1 MSSVT
6 PDRAPPEFEAATQVL
21 VVSDSAR
28 SRDFYSG
35 ALGADVVS
43 EYGGSSVVLRLAG
56 AWLLLVAAGEPTP
69 DKPTV
74 GKCAP
79 SSATRMGTCSRS
91 ARPRVDATSTRDAE
105 IAAPLA
111 GRFGEPAF
119 RPSRQTGG

>member
-74 GKCAP
+74 RFVAP
-79 SSATRMGTCSRS
+79 ADPDTVSHEITSGWGTVGPS
-91 ARPRVDATSTRDAE
+91 TSC
-105 IAAPLA
+105 
-111 GRFGEPAF
+111 
-119 RPSRQTGG
+119 

>member
-35 ALGADVVS
+35 A
-43 EYGGSSVVLRLAG
+43 
-56 AWLLLVAAGEPTP
+56 PTL

-74 GKCAP
+74 RFVAP
-79 SSATRMGTCSRS
+79 ADPDTSLTTSPSGWGTVGPS
-91 ARPRVDATSTRDAE
+91 TSC
-105 IAAPLA
+105 
-111 GRFGEPAF
+111 
-119 RPSRQTGG
+119 

>member
-43 EYGGSSVVLRLAG
+43 EYGGSSVVLRLA
-56 AWLLLVAAGEPTP
+56 AAG
-69 DKPTV
+69 
-74 GKCAP
+74 
-79 SSATRMGTCSRS
+79 
-91 ARPRVDATSTRDAE
+91 
-105 IAAPLA
+105 
-111 GRFGEPAF
+111 GRRRAD
-119 RPSRQTGG
+119 SRQAHGREVRAFFRDPDGHLFEISEAKGGRR

>member
-35 ALGADVVS
+35 A
-43 EYGGSSVVLRLAG
+43 
-56 AWLLLVAAGEPTP
+56 PTL

-74 GKCAP
+74 RFVAP
-79 SSATRMGTCSRS
+79 ADPDTVSHEITLRVGDCRS
-91 ARPRVDATSTRDAE
+91 VYQLLMRRGVEFLTPPVESEWEVRAFFRDPDGHLFE
-105 IAAPLA
+105 ISEVKG
-111 GRFGEPAF
+111 GRH
-119 RPSRQTGG
+119 